1 VDVTTSKRWMARSV
15 LAVMLCGIV
24 CAAAAPAAS
33 AATPRR
39 SLTSAFGHVLAIAK
53 HSKGSTKQEAVR
65 TATDLAVAS
74 FPELWSSPREVVAPS
89 LGSEV
94 FTNSAAALRG
104 IVRLRQS
111 GVSGLGPTAA
121 QIVVADRAVAA
132 LAITQAGGAGKSLL
146 ASARHQLIAG
156 DRAAGAAS
164 VSHYEAAWKQA
175 FKALDQLV
183 SARVTHV
190 PTAALTAAATNA
202 LGSKQIALQGPEI
215 LTNQPP
221 LAQGGKPELLYI
233 GAEGCPFCG
242 IQRWGLIVALSQ
254 FGKFSNL
261 HLMQSLTTEKPL
273 VRTFTFFASHYSSP
287 YVSFVAVEWYSN
299 FPTTSGPALLQP
311 PTQAQQQLFETFN
324 QPQIFPFVDIANG
337 FANVGS
343 TARPTLVGGMSWMQ
357 IASSLPHPN
366 SIAGQTIGGE
376 AEVLTA
382 ELCAATNGQPVS
394 VCSRP
399 IVKQYQTALPS
410 LDGKGGGCQA
420 IPTAVRRRGQGPQAT
435 ASRCHV

>member
-1 VDVTTSKRWMARSV
+1 MARSV
-15 LAVMLCGIV
+15 LAAMLCGLI

-39 SLTSAFGHVLAIAK
+39 SLTSAFGRVLAIAK
-53 HSKGSTKQEAVR
+53 HSNGSTKQEAVK

-94 FTNSAAALRG
+94 FSHSAAALTG
-104 IVRLRQS
+104 IARLERS
-111 GVSGLGPTAA
+111 GVSGLVPTAA
-121 QIVVADRAVAA
+121 QIVGADRAVAQ

-146 ASARHQLIAG
+146 AGARHQLTAG
-156 DRAAGAAS
+156 DGAAGAAS
-164 VSHYEAAWKQA
+164 VSHYEVAWKQA

-190 PTAALTAAATNA
+190 PAAALTAAATNA

-221 LAQGGKPELLYI
+221 LTQGGKPELLYI

-242 IQRWGLIVALSQ
+242 VQRWGLIVALSQ

-273 VRTFTFFASHYSSP
+273 VRTFTFFGSHYSSP
-287 YVSFVAVEWYSN
+287 YVSFVPVEWFSN
-299 FPTTSGPALLQP
+299 FPSTKAPVLLQP
-311 PTQAQQQLFETFN
+311 PTQSQQQLFDAFN
-324 QPQIFPFVDIANG
+324 QPQIFPFADVGNG
-337 FANVGS
+337 FANIGS
-343 TARPTLVGGMSWMQ
+343 TVRPTLVGGMSWTQ
-357 IASSLPHPN
+357 IAGSLSHPSSV
-366 SIAGQTIGGE
+366 AAQTIGGE

-382 ELCAATNGQPVS
+382 ELCSATNGQPAS

-399 IVKQYQTALPS
+399 IVKQYQAALPT
-410 LDGKGGGCQA
+410 LDGRGGGCPA
-420 IPTAVRRRGQGPQAT
+420 TPTAVRPRGQGPQAT